1 MSFLET
7 ANSATVTITNSMVL
21 KSIKLVG
28 DSAWATFWTVESKGY
43 NMGIQRGW
51 GTMPMLGCLGKI
63 ISGIMSQNKPDV

>member
-28 DSAWATFWTVESKGY
+28 DSAWATFWTVESKGG

-51 GTMPMLGCLGKI
+51 GGRLMLGPLKIIGKI
-63 ISGIMSQNKPDV
+63 ALQNKPDV